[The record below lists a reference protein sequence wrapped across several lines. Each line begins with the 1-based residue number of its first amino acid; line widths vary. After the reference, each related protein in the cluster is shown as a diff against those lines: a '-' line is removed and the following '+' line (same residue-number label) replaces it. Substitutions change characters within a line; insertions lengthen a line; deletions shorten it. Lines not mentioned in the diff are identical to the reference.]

1 MHPKAER
8 RIEQS
13 SVGEFSD
20 KKKIEIYLD
29 SREIVELKEEIERHG
44 VVVNVKQLEF
54 GDALI
59 SNKMIIER
67 KTSSDF
73 ESSIID
79 GRLFEQASRISEN
92 YETAILILEGPMRA
106 SRIRQN
112 AFMGAY
118 LSLITEFGIHVIN
131 ARDVNETAH
140 YIYLLAKREQI
151 QEKRPIRLL
160 AKRKAVSPKEMKLRV
175 IESFPHIGPATS
187 KKLIEH
193 YGTLER
199 IFNSEIKELESV
211 IGKAKA
217 NEMHSLIRKENE
229 TKE

>member
-1 MHPKAER
+1 MTPEADR

-13 SVGEFSD
+13 SVREFSGE
-20 KKKIEIYLD
+20 KRIEIYLD
-29 SREIVELKEEIERHG
+29 SREIAELKEEIEKQG
-44 VVVNVKQLEF
+44 VVVNVKQLDL

-67 KTSSDF
+67 KTTSDF

-79 GRLFEQASRISEN
+79 GRLFEQAGRMSEN

-106 SRIRQN
+106 NRIRQN

-118 LSLITEFGIHVIN
+118 LSLITDFGLHIIN
-131 ARDVNETAH
+131 SKDMNETAH

-160 AKRKAVSPKEMKLRV
+160 AKRKAYDETSLRLRV
-175 IESFPHIGPATS
+175 IESFPHIGPTTA
-187 KKLIEH
+187 KKLMDQ
-193 YGTLER
+193 YDTLEK
-199 IFNSEIKELESV
+199 IFNSDIKELESV

-217 NEMHSLIRKENE
+217 REMHSLIHK
-229 TKE
+229 KKS

>member
-1 MHPKAER
+1 MRSEAGK

-13 SVGEFSD
+13 SVKEFSD
-20 KKKIEIYLD
+20 ENRIEIYLD
-29 SREIVELKEEIERHG
+29 SREIAELKEEIERHG
-44 VVVNVKQLEF
+44 VTVNVKQLEF

-59 SNKMIIER
+59 SNKVIIER
-67 KTSSDF
+67 KTANDF

-92 YETAILILEGPMRA
+92 YEIAILILEGPMRA
-106 SRIRQN
+106 NRIRQN

-118 LSLITEFGIHVIN
+118 LSLITDFGLHVIN
-131 ARDVNETAH
+131 SKDMHETAH
-140 YIYLLAKREQI
+140 YIYLLAKREQL

-160 AKRKAVSPKEMKLRV
+160 SKRKAVTPAEMKLRV
-175 IESFPHIGPATS
+175 IESFPRIGPATS

-193 YGTLER
+193 YSTLDKL
-199 IFNSEIKELESV
+199 FNSDIKELERT

-217 NEMHSLIRKENE
+217 NEMHALIHKE
-229 TKE
+229 